1 MSLLIELQQK
11 YPLIE
16 KKLHDKNRE
25 YECGGV
31 YGLFLKVEHSI
42 GQYTTSLD
50 YIGWSDNIYFRCH
63 RDHPKPS
70 QPLAEN
76 MVYDLT
82 KRWRHNYEDD
92 NRLKDYNVIARYL
105 LNKYEFRV
113 MFLESNKVEGKKLES
128 QLIFMHQ
135 PKFNT
140 NHR

>member
-1 MSLLIELQQK
+1 
-11 YPLIE
+11 
-16 KKLHDKNRE
+16 
-25 YECGGV
+25 
-31 YGLFLKVEHSI
+31 
-42 GQYTTSLD
+42 
-50 YIGWSDNIYFRCH
+50 
-63 RDHPKPS
+63 
-70 QPLAEN
+70 

-82 KRWRHNYEDD
+82 KRWRFQYEDD